1 MDTNDVVQIVL
12 GLLSIAT
19 GVLGWFA
26 RQMWDAVQTL
36 RKDLTV
42 LQVQISENY
51 VRYERLKDILKPL
64 MDGIEEIKEI
74 LRNKADK
81 HEKS

>member
-12 GLLSIAT
+12 GLVSIAT

-26 RQMWDAVQTL
+26 RQMWDAVQNL

>member
-1 MDTNDVVQIVL
+1 MDTNDIVQIVL
-12 GLLSIAT
+12 GLVSIAT
-19 GVLGWFA
+19 GILGWFA
-26 RQMWDAVQTL
+26 RQLWDAVQNL
-36 RKDLTV
+36 RKDLTA

-74 LRNKADK
+74 LRNKVDK
-81 HEKS
+81 NEKS

>member
-1 MDTNDVVQIVL
+1 METITVVEITLALV
-12 GLLSIAT
+12 SIAT

-26 RQMWDAVQTL
+26 RQLWDAVQIL
-36 RKDLTV
+36 RKDLTA

-51 VRYERLKDILKPL
+51 VRYVRLKDILKPL

>member
-1 MDTNDVVQIVL
+1 METITVVEITLALV
-12 GLLSIAT
+12 SIAT

-26 RQMWDAVQTL
+26 RQLWDAVQIL
-36 RKDLTV
+36 RKDLTA